1 MNLLNKF
8 SIIVLLSTA
17 SYSVDV
23 DKHLELSYV
32 QTSGNTN
39 TTTFS
44 SKLEGTAGL
53 SDTQSVRAKG
63 SMLYNENENNT
74 SANKY
79 NLELDYNHMINKK
92 LYANMGINYLKDEL
106 SDYDYRLNI
115 GPGLGYKLIEDEI
128 QTVDIQGGLDYAYDK
143 YKTGTTDNYL
153 AGRTEL
159 NYKYKF
165 SENLDFNTPIQ
176 NIQLDDRT
184 KSEVWI
190 YTRKRNVL
198 KAQGCRCFLIVGKT
212 ENKIKNYYLW
222 ASFIIEDFVSEYE
235 NYIDVKG
242 TGNDFKKPI
251 LLNNLVGFQEFKKYC
266 GNFGLGFLNI
276 SKSDFV
282 VLISSNTEL
291 NRIIDANF
299 LGEVPTTF
307 RKRFS
312 NGLWLMNS
320 LSFNSLMRIFPLFS

>member
-53 SDTQSVRAKG
+53 SDTQSIRAKG

-106 SDYDYRLNI
+106 SDYDYRLNFI
-115 GPGLGYKLIEDEI
+115 L
-128 QTVDIQGGLDYAYDK
+128 
-143 YKTGTTDNYL
+143 TTPAAPDL
-153 AGRTEL
+153 PFQDLLSPSWRAL
-159 NYKYKF
+159 
-165 SENLDFNTPIQ
+165 SVQ
-176 NIQLDDRT
+176 A
-184 KSEVWI
+184 
-190 YTRKRNVL
+190 VL
-198 KAQGCRCFLIVGKT
+198 R
-212 ENKIKNYYLW
+212 
-222 ASFIIEDFVSEYE
+222 
-235 NYIDVKG
+235 
-242 TGNDFKKPI
+242 
-251 LLNNLVGFQEFKKYC
+251 LL
-266 GNFGLGFLNI
+266 
-276 SKSDFV
+276 
-282 VLISSNTEL
+282 
-291 NRIIDANF
+291 
-299 LGEVPTTF
+299 
-307 RKRFS
+307 
-312 NGLWLMNS
+312 S
-320 LSFNSLMRIFPLFS
+320 LYRL

>member
-1 MNLLNKF
+1 MKLLSKF
-8 SIIVLLSTA
+8 SIVVLLSVSGYA
-17 SYSVDV
+17 LDV

-53 SDTQSVRAKG
+53 SDTQSIRAKG

-115 GPGLGYKLIEDEI
+115 GPGLGYKVLEDEI

-165 SENLDFNTPIQ
+165 SENLDFKQMISYLASFEDANKYFVVSDSSLEVNMTK
-176 NIQLDDRT
+176 NLSLGVSYNLD
-184 KSEVWI
+184 
-190 YTRKRNVL
+190 YTNQTEKEKL
-198 KAQGCRCFLIVGKT
+198 DKKFLTSLIV
-212 ENKIKNYYLW
+212 
-222 ASFIIEDFVSEYE
+222 DF
-235 NYIDVKG
+235 
-242 TGNDFKKPI
+242 
-251 LLNNLVGFQEFKKYC
+251 
-266 GNFGLGFLNI
+266 
-276 SKSDFV
+276 
-282 VLISSNTEL
+282 
-291 NRIIDANF
+291 
-299 LGEVPTTF
+299 
-307 RKRFS
+307 
-312 NGLWLMNS
+312 
-320 LSFNSLMRIFPLFS
+320 